1 MGKNNIKKLREQ
13 MGLKQ
18 KDLAQMVGVSDAYI
32 SMCESK
38 NRTPSFEVS
47 LKMCDVFGCTVDYL
61 LNATDES
68 SDMEEYMIAL
78 RNSEER
84 RKLLDMTM
92 WMPKEKLQKLL
103 KLIEVWNE

>member
-1 MGKNNIKKLREQ
+1 MSENNIRRLREQ

-32 SMCESK
+32 SMCENK

-47 LKMCDVFGCTVDYL
+47 LKMCEVFGCTIDYL
-61 LNATDES
+61 LNNKGEP

-78 RNSEER
+78 RESPER
-84 RKLLDMTM
+84 RQLLDMTM